1 MKACI
6 RPQASNGSSFQID
19 SRVAVS
25 TDRPQA
31 GYLIDGPRRV
41 EGVSRLG
48 MTITVSMG
56 IPGLDEIRP
65 GTHMCA
71 LYSGPAERD
80 RLLFPF
86 LREGIR
92 EGDKCLCLI
101 DDPEVAS
108 LVRDRVEGR
117 PGGDKP
123 RRTEQLDVD
132 RTSDA
137 YLESGRFS
145 VEHMRSF
152 LSGRMIR
159 AAESDFPMLRAVGE
173 MSWVL
178 PQPGGAKDFFVYES
192 AVNQI
197 VEDMPAVFMC
207 MYDLQGFGV
216 SMLVDV
222 LRTHPKVLLDRT
234 VLDNPHY
241 LTQTEDFSVDG
252 SAATRYPLAKVPT
265 RRTRAAF
272 DPWRSLTDAEL
283 RIAELVAGGL
293 TNRNI
298 AEYLNLSPHTID
310 AHLKHTYTK
319 LNIHSRVELAVLALK
334 HR

>member
-1 MKACI
+1 MAI
-6 RPQASNGSSFQID
+6 S
-19 SRVAVS
+19 
-25 TDRPQA
+25 
-31 GYLIDGPRRV
+31 
-41 EGVSRLG
+41 
-48 MTITVSMG
+48 VSMG
-56 IPGLDEIRP
+56 IPGLDEVHP
-65 GTHMCA
+65 GTHICA

-86 LREGIR
+86 LREGMR
-92 EGDKCLCLI
+92 EGDKCLCLV
-101 DDPEVAS
+101 DDAEVAS
-108 LVRDRVEGR
+108 TVRDWVEGR
-117 PGGDKP
+117 PGSEQP
-123 RRTEQLDVD
+123 LRSEQLDVD

-137 YLESGRFS
+137 YLDSGRFS

-152 LSGRMIR
+152 LSGRMAL
-159 AAESDFPMLRAVGE
+159 AAESDSPMLRAAGE
-173 MSWVL
+173 MSGVL
-178 PQPGGAKDFFVYES
+178 PQLAGADDLFVYES
-192 AVNQI
+192 VVNQI

-241 LTQTEDFSVDG
+241 LTQVEDSAVDG
-252 SAATRYPLAKVPT
+252 SGTTQYPLAKVPT
-265 RRTRAAF
+265 RRTGTAS

-310 AHLKHTYTK
+310 AHLKHMYLK
-319 LNIHSRVELAVLALK
+319 LDIHSRVELTVQTLQ
-334 HR
+334 HH

>member
-1 MKACI
+1 
-6 RPQASNGSSFQID
+6 
-19 SRVAVS
+19 
-25 TDRPQA
+25 
-31 GYLIDGPRRV
+31 
-41 EGVSRLG
+41 
-48 MTITVSMG
+48 
-56 IPGLDEIRP
+56 
-65 GTHMCA
+65 MCA

-101 DDPEVAS
+101 DDAEVAS
-108 LVRDRVEGR
+108 SVRDRVDGQWGADQPAR
-117 PGGDKP
+117 S
-123 RRTEQLDVD
+123 EQLDVD

-145 VEHMRSF
+145 VEQMRSF
-152 LSGRMIR
+152 LSGRMTL
-159 AAESDFPMLRAVGE
+159 AAESDFPMLRAAGE

-178 PQPGGAKDFFVYES
+178 PQPGGTDDFFVYES

-207 MYDLQGFGV
+207 MYDLQRFGV

-234 VLDNPHY
+234 VLDNPQC
-241 LTQTEDFSVDG
+241 LTQMEDSTVNG
-252 SAATRYPLAKVPT
+252 STTTRYPLAKVPT
-265 RRTRAAF
+265 RRTGAAS

-310 AHLKHTYTK
+310 AHLKHTYLK
-319 LNIHSRVELAVLALK
+319 LDIHSRVELAVLALQ

>member
-1 MKACI
+1 
-6 RPQASNGSSFQID
+6 
-19 SRVAVS
+19 
-25 TDRPQA
+25 
-31 GYLIDGPRRV
+31 
-41 EGVSRLG
+41 
-48 MTITVSMG
+48 MG

-65 GTHMCA
+65 GMHMCA

-101 DDPEVAS
+101 DDAEVAS
-108 LVRDRVEGR
+108 SVRDRVDGQWGADQPAR
-117 PGGDKP
+117 S
-123 RRTEQLDVD
+123 EQLDVD

-145 VEHMRSF
+145 VEQMRSF
-152 LSGRMIR
+152 LSGRMTL
-159 AAESDFPMLRAVGE
+159 AAESDFPMLRAAGE

-178 PQPGGAKDFFVYES
+178 PQPGGTDDFFVYES

-207 MYDLQGFGV
+207 MYDLQRFGV

-234 VLDNPHY
+234 VLDNPQC
-241 LTQTEDFSVDG
+241 LTQMEDSAVNG
-252 SAATRYPLAKVPT
+252 STTTRYPLAKVPA
-265 RRTRAAF
+265 RRTSAAS

-310 AHLKHTYTK
+310 AHLKHTYLK
-319 LNIHSRVELAVLALK
+319 LDIHSRVELAVLALH

>member
-1 MKACI
+1 
-6 RPQASNGSSFQID
+6 
-19 SRVAVS
+19 
-25 TDRPQA
+25 
-31 GYLIDGPRRV
+31 
-41 EGVSRLG
+41 
-48 MTITVSMG
+48 
-56 IPGLDEIRP
+56 
-65 GTHMCA
+65 MCA

-101 DDPEVAS
+101 DDAEVAS
-108 LVRDRVEGR
+108 SVRDGVDGQRGTDQPGR
-117 PGGDKP
+117 S
-123 RRTEQLDVD
+123 EQLDVD
-132 RTSDA
+132 RTSDV

-145 VEHMRSF
+145 VEQMRSF
-152 LSGRMIR
+152 LSGRMIL
-159 AAESDFPMLRAVGE
+159 AAESDFPMLRAAGE

-178 PQPGGAKDFFVYES
+178 PLPGGADDFFVYES

-207 MYDLQGFGV
+207 MYDLQRFGV

-234 VLDNPHY
+234 VLDNPHC
-241 LTQTEDFSVDG
+241 LTQMEDFAVHG
-252 SAATRYPLAKVPT
+252 STTTRYPLAKVPT
-265 RRTRAAF
+265 RRTAAAS

-310 AHLKHTYTK
+310 AHLKHTYLK
-319 LNIHSRVELAVLALK
+319 LDIHSRVELAVLALQ

>member
-1 MKACI
+1 MAI
-6 RPQASNGSSFQID
+6 S
-19 SRVAVS
+19 
-25 TDRPQA
+25 
-31 GYLIDGPRRV
+31 
-41 EGVSRLG
+41 
-48 MTITVSMG
+48 VSMG
-56 IPGLDEIRP
+56 IPGLDEVHP
-65 GTHMCA
+65 GTHICA

-86 LREGIR
+86 LREGMR

-101 DDPEVAS
+101 DDAEMAS
-108 LVRDRVEGR
+108 SVRDWAEGW
-117 PGGDKP
+117 PGGGQP
-123 RRTEQLDVD
+123 MRSEQLDVD

-137 YLESGRFS
+137 FLDSGRFS
-145 VEHMRSF
+145 VEHMKSF
-152 LSGRMIR
+152 LSGRMAL
-159 AAESDFPMLRAVGE
+159 AAESDFAMLRAAGE
-173 MSWVL
+173 MSWL
-178 PQPGGAKDFFVYES
+178 PQPGGADDFFVYES

-197 VEDMPAVFMC
+197 VEEMPAVFMC

-234 VLDNPHY
+234 VLDNPHC
-241 LTQTEDFSVDG
+241 LTQVEDSAVDG
-252 SAATRYPLAKVPT
+252 SGPTQYPLAKIPT
-265 RRTRAAF
+265 PRTRTAS

-310 AHLKHTYTK
+310 AHLKHIYLK
-319 LNIHSRVELAVLALK
+319 LEIHSRVELTVLTLQ
-334 HR
+334 HH